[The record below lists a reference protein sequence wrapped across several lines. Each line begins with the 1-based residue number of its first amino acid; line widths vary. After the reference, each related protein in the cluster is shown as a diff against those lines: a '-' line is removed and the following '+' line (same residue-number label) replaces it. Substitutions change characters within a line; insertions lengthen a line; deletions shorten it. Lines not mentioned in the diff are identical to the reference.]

1 MPVDDSRDEERA
13 AFRRAAAARILNEPK
28 QNEVR
33 RVYALMRT
41 AIRTR
46 VVQTGEMLVEATVM
60 RQFNTTRQAVRGALG
75 QLADDGL
82 VERLPRIG
90 TQVRDN
96 FDGVEIGLPLDANE
110 RYDDGLPDGAVDV
123 YDIAQIYAEVVPG
136 SPVIRAQL
144 ELSIDSD
151 VSMAEY
157 LISSAGVP
165 FCVETCYWAP
175 DVTPRVPFVAEPGDD
190 LPKSFER
197 HFGLP
202 LLRSS
207 TSVEALHGDPNTC
220 AALGLA
226 PGAPLLLS
234 EKVLYDTD
242 DVPRELQYIYYAAS
256 RTYFRASTR
265 YR

>member
-1 MPVDDSRDEERA
+1 MEDRRDEERA
-13 AFRRAAAARILNEPK
+13 AFRRAAAMRILGEPK

-41 AIRTR
+41 AIRSQ
-46 VVQTGEMLVEATVM
+46 VVQNGEMLVEATVM
-60 RQFNTTRQAVRGALG
+60 RQFNTTRQAVRGALS

-90 TQVRDN
+90 TKVRDS
-96 FDGVEIGLPLDANE
+96 FDGVEIGLPLDASE
-110 RYDDGLPDGAVDV
+110 RYDVGLPDGALDR
-123 YDIAQIYAEVVPG
+123 YDIAPIYAEVVPG

-144 ELSIDSD
+144 ELGPESA

-207 TSVEALHGDPNTC
+207 TSVEALQGDANTC

-226 PGAPLLLS
+226 PASPLLIS
-234 EKVLYDTD
+234 ERVLYDTN

-256 RTYFRASTR
+256 RTYFRANTS

>member
-1 MPVDDSRDEERA
+1 MDSGRDDDGA
-13 AFRRAAAARILNEPK
+13 AFRRAAAARILGEPK

-46 VVQTGEMLVEATVM
+46 VVRTGEALVEATLM
-60 RQFNTTRQAVRGALG
+60 RQFATTRQAVRGALS
-75 QLADDGL
+75 QLVDDGL
-82 VERLPRIG
+82 IERLPRIG
-90 TQVRDN
+90 TRVRDS
-96 FDGVEIGLPLDANE
+96 FDGVEIGLPLDASE
-110 RYDDGLPDGAVDV
+110 VYDVGLPDGAVDS
-123 YDIAQIYAEVVPG
+123 YDIEQIYAEVVPG

-144 ELSIDSD
+144 ELGADSD

-157 LISSAGVP
+157 LISSGGVP

-175 DVTPRVPFVAEPGDD
+175 DVSPRVPFVAEPGDD

-197 HFGLP
+197 HFGMP
-202 LLRSS
+202 LLRAS
-207 TSVEALHGDPNTC
+207 TSVEALVGDANTC

-226 PGAPLLLS
+226 PAAPLLLS

-256 RTYFRASTR
+256 RTYFRSHTS

>member
-1 MPVDDSRDEERA
+1 MEDRRDEERA
-13 AFRRAAAARILNEPK
+13 AFRRAAALRILGEPK

-41 AIRTR
+41 AIRTQ
-46 VVQTGEMLVEATVM
+46 VVQNGEMLVEATVM
-60 RQFNTTRQAVRGALG
+60 RQFNTTRQAVRGALS

-90 TQVRDN
+90 TKVRDS
-96 FDGVEIGLPLDANE
+96 FDGVEIGLPLDASE
-110 RYDDGLPDGAVDV
+110 RYDVGLPDGALDR
-123 YDIAQIYAEVVPG
+123 YDIEPIYAEVVPG

-144 ELSIDSD
+144 ELGPESD

-175 DVTPRVPFVAEPGDD
+175 EVTPRVPFVAEPGDD

-207 TSVEALHGDPNTC
+207 TSVEALQGDANTC

-226 PGAPLLLS
+226 TAAPLLIS
-234 EKVLYDTD
+234 ERVLYDTN

-256 RTYFRASTR
+256 RTYFRANTS